1 MKKHRKGKRTNNRR
15 VAATTTSKDWGL
27 GAISGKG
34 GKTTNHEIQ
43 ETMFQ
48 RELRE
53 MNKG

>member
-1 MKKHRKGKRTNNRR
+1 MKKQRKNKRNRFSN
-15 VAATTTSKDWGL
+15 AATTTSKDWGF

-34 GKTTNHEIQ
+34 GKTRNHEIQ